1 MGKMNEEKSMTTKSL
16 DREIQNINLR
26 LTEYIDVEFYLPL
39 KEELTGVS
47 HSLGF
52 KKEML
57 KDKIERELNDLKKKL
72 KDLD

>member
-1 MGKMNEEKSMTTKSL
+1 MNEEKSMTTKSL